1 MEAAE
6 QSMWHDAAAELS
18 AIDMEDDV
26 PNLSNNPFV
35 ALDEG
40 ALRTVM
46 ARRHQLRAERIAEG
60 VRRRA
65 AALAER
71 ERLRTEALA
80 ARELQRAEAAAEA
93 ERRQAEAQAAYD
105 ADQAEKM
112 RLEAEKYVHLAKL
125 QEEAKQRRNAQLTDG
140 TCMV

>member
-40 ALRTVM
+40 ALRTLM

-71 ERLRTEALA
+71 ERLQTLLLQGRF
-80 ARELQRAEAAAEA
+80 RELRQLLRLSVVRQRHKQHMNQIKL
-93 ERRQAEAQAAYD
+93 RSSGW
-105 ADQAEKM
+105 
-112 RLEAEKYVHLAKL
+112 RLKSMYI
-125 QEEAKQRRNAQLTDG
+125 
-140 TCMV
+140 